1 MKYLPFLKWWLAFT
15 LICVGTLFSYHI
27 GIFHSIW
34 HKDASYLSFATLALF
49 FVVSLMCGVNTF
61 LLSRKIEKK
70 SLTKEDIDAFER
82 HEELGWFTSEVCLT
96 LGMIG
101 TIVGF
106 VLMLAGFEDIDMSK
120 PQTIQALLSDLGKSM
135 ATALYTTLVG
145 LVCGSLLKIQYFNL
159 SLTLQKHGGHLD
171 DNTLVS
177 STSPLSN
184 DSRVVEE
191 IVEVEED
198 FLLNDGQP
206 ELDQGIAEVLDLN
219 EAKK

>member
-27 GIFHSIW
+27 GLFHAIW
-34 HKDASYLSFATLALF
+34 HKDTSYLSFATLAVF
-49 FVVSLMCGVNTF
+49 FVISLMCGVNTF
-61 LLSRKIEKK
+61 LLSRKIEEK
-70 SLTKEDIDAFER
+70 SLTKENIDAFER
-82 HEELGWFTSEVCLT
+82 HEELGWFSSELCLT

-145 LVCGSLLKIQYFNL
+145 LICGSLLKIQYFNL
-159 SLTLQKHGGHLD
+159 SLTLQKHGHLN

-177 STSPLSN
+177 STSPTSS
-184 DSRVVEE
+184 DSRVIE
-191 IVEVEED
+191 EVEIDMPKE
-198 FLLNDGQP
+198 FPFNDGQP
-206 ELDQGIAEVLDLN
+206 ELDDQVIAGGQ
-219 EAKK
+219 K